1 MLFEDI
7 VNSVKDPIFQPIPE
21 TKKTYENRSIYM
33 QRKIYRGHRK
43 TLSVTIHGQI
53 MDRLKETAAKK
64 QMTISAVTDEMLYRG
79 LVDAGLME
87 E

>member
-1 MLFEDI
+1 
-7 VNSVKDPIFQPIPE
+7 
-21 TKKTYENRSIYM
+21 M

-43 TLSVTIHGQI
+43 TLSVTIHRQI
-53 MDRLKETAAKK
+53 MDKLKETSAKK
-64 QMTISAVTDEMLYRG
+64 QMTLSAVTDEMLYRG

>member
-1 MLFEDI
+1 
-7 VNSVKDPIFQPIPE
+7 
-21 TKKTYENRSIYM
+21 M

-53 MDRLKETAAKK
+53 VDKLKETAAKK
-64 QMTISAVTDEMLYRG
+64 QMTVSAVTDETPFRG
-79 LVDAGLME
+79 LVDAKVME

>member
-1 MLFEDI
+1 
-7 VNSVKDPIFQPIPE
+7 
-21 TKKTYENRSIYM
+21 M

-53 MDRLKETAAKK
+53 MDKLKETSVKK
-64 QMTISAVTDEMLYRG
+64 QMTLSAVTDEMLYRG

-87 E
+87 QWTCQDGSLEIIPKFILCIHTTQLKN

>member
-1 MLFEDI
+1 M
-7 VNSVKDPIFQPIPE
+7 K
-21 TKKTYENRSIYM
+21 
-33 QRKIYRGHRK
+33 RKIYRGQRK

-53 MDRLKETAAKK
+53 MDKLKEKAAK
-64 QMTISAVTDEMLYRG
+64 QMTVSALTDEMLYRG

>member
-1 MLFEDI
+1 
-7 VNSVKDPIFQPIPE
+7 
-21 TKKTYENRSIYM
+21 M

-53 MDRLKETAAKK
+53 MDKLKETSAKK
-64 QMTISAVTDEMLYRG
+64 QMKLSAVTDEMLYRG

>member
-1 MLFEDI
+1 
-7 VNSVKDPIFQPIPE
+7 
-21 TKKTYENRSIYM
+21 M
-33 QRKIYRGHRK
+33 QRKIYRGNRK

-53 MDRLKETAAKK
+53 RDKLKVTAIKE
-64 QMTISAVTDEMLYRG
+64 QMTVSAVTDEMLYRG

>member
-1 MLFEDI
+1 M
-7 VNSVKDPIFQPIPE
+7 NSVKDPIFQPIPE
-21 TKKTYENRSIYM
+21 TKKTYKYRSIMM
-33 QRKIYRGHRK
+33 QRKIYRGQRK

-53 MDRLKETAAKK
+53 MDKLKETAAKK
-64 QMTISAVTDEMLYRG
+64 QMTVSAVTDEMLYRG

>member
-1 MLFEDI
+1 
-7 VNSVKDPIFQPIPE
+7 
-21 TKKTYENRSIYM
+21 M
-33 QRKIYRGHRK
+33 QRKIYRGQRK

-53 MDRLKETAAKK
+53 RDKLKETAAKK
-64 QMTISAVTDEMLYRG
+64 QMTVSAVTDEMLYRG

>member
-1 MLFEDI
+1 M
-7 VNSVKDPIFQPIPE
+7 NSVKDHIFQPNPV
-21 TKKTYENRSIYM
+21 TKKTYEKRTILIK
-33 QRKIYRGHRK
+33 RKIYRGNRK

-53 MDRLKETAAKK
+53 MDKLKETAAKK
-64 QMTISAVTDEMLYRG
+64 QMTVSAVTDEMLYRG

>member
-1 MLFEDI
+1 MNF
-7 VNSVKDPIFQPIPE
+7 VKDPIFQPISE
-21 TKKTYENRSIYM
+21 TKKTYEYRSIYM

-53 MDRLKETAAKK
+53 MDKLKETAARQ
-64 QMTISAVTDEMLYRG
+64 QMTVLAVTDEMLYRG

>member
-1 MLFEDI
+1 MNF
-7 VNSVKDPIFQPIPE
+7 VKDPIFQHIPE
-21 TKKTYENRSIYM
+21 TKKTYEYRSVYM

-53 MDRLKETAAKK
+53 MDKLKETAAKK
-64 QMTISAVTDEMLYRG
+64 QMTVSAVTDEILYRG
-79 LVDAGLME
+79 LVDAGMME

>member
-1 MLFEDI
+1 MNTGVFRCREKSIEDT
-7 VNSVKDPIFQPIPE
+7 E
-21 TKKTYENRSIYM
+21 R
-33 QRKIYRGHRK
+33 HRK

-53 MDRLKETAAKK
+53 MDKLKETAAKK
-64 QMTISAVTDEMLYRG
+64 QMTVSAVTDEMLYRG